1 LHLDHVFQENS
12 TTFDGIHEM
21 QLAPPRVEM
30 DDIIRWGNMRKHFLR
45 QGGHPQ
51 SNDLAKM
58 YGIKHVP
65 SFFELEY
72 WKV

>member
-1 LHLDHVFQENS
+1 LDHLFWEKLA
-12 TTFDGIHEM
+12 TFDGIRET
-21 QLAPPRVEM
+21 QLATPKVEV
-30 DDIIRWGNMRKHFLR
+30 DDIIQWGNMKKHFLQ
-45 QGGHPQ
+45 QGGHLQ

-58 YGIKHVP
+58 YGIKCVP